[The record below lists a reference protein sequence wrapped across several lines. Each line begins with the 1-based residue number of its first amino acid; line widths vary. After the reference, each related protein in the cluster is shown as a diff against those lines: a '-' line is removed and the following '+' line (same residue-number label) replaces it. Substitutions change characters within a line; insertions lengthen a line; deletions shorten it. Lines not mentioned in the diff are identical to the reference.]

1 MNKDEIN
8 KTIEAI
14 NELNKR
20 FESLIDESQKRIN
33 NLPPEERKK
42 IEFINNEMN
51 AIKEGIR
58 KGDFSAFEQIL
69 KRYAG

>member
-1 MNKDEIN
+1 MNNDEVN

>member
-1 MNKDEIN
+1 MNNDELH

-20 FESLIDESQKRIN
+20 FESLIDETQSRIN

-42 IEFINNEMN
+42 IEFINNEIG

-58 KGDFSAFEQIL
+58 KGDFTAFEKIL
-69 KRYAG
+69 KKYAG